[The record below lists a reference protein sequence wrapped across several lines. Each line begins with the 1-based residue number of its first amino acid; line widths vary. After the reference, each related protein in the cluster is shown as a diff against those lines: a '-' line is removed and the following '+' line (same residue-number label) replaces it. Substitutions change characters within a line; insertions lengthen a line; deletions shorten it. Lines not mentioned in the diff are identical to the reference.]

1 MILTTDLTGWE
12 IGFDVFISLL
22 FGAGGALGV
31 WFKLKNV
38 VNIQRVEIDN
48 INTSIIG
55 ICDAKKELTARI
67 DKRIDSLKI
76 TVEHNREKSD
86 NNTNEIKGEMQKMEL
101 RIIQAIH
108 QIKNK

>member
-38 VNIQRVEIDN
+38 VNIHRVEIDN
-48 INTSIIG
+48 LNTSVIS
-55 ICDAKKELTARI
+55 ICDAKKSHR
-67 DKRIDSLKI
+67 
-76 TVEHNREKSD
+76 
-86 NNTNEIKGEMQKMEL
+86 IKGRYAKNGIANYYGNS
-101 RIIQAIH
+101 RNKK
-108 QIKNK
+108 IKL